1 MNHEPSLKTDH
12 LRPPHPKTSNSVVNL
27 NLNSNLGT
35 KGHESKAPRVRVAL
49 DDDGKICG
57 ESESCPR
64 RGDGVEEN
72 RGADPQT
79 NPATA
84 KSRGGGSGAIR
95 LRDMH
100 TRKRVARSV
109 DAAREPGD
117 DAMACD
123 AARNAPA

>member
-1 MNHEPSLKTDH
+1 LSD
-12 LRPPHPKTSNSVVNL
+12 VVD
-27 NLNSNLGT
+27 
-35 KGHESKAPRVRVAL
+35 A
-49 DDDGKICG
+49 
-57 ESESCPR
+57 SETISR
-64 RGDGVEEN
+64 RRAGRRRRTARRAHRGDGVEEN